1 MTTKTKNQQNAKPQG
16 ETPTSTV
23 GEELTTTVTPKKTEN
38 TLDLVVKLL
47 EQETSPETMELK
59 RLILRRIAT
68 ETDIRPAR
76 VPAPL
81 NITEIGGYYN
91 LIKKDEKLR
100 LQLLASVLGLPYS
113 S

>member
-1 MTTKTKNQQNAKPQG
+1 MEDDTIIVEDN
-16 ETPTSTV
+16 TS
-23 GEELTTTVTPKKTEN
+23 KKDN
-38 TLDLVVKLL
+38 TDMMAIIAKLL
-47 EQETSPETMELK
+47 EQETDEETRK
-59 RLILRRIAT
+59 YKNLILKRIAT

-91 LIKKDEKLR
+91 LLRKNEKLQM
-100 LQLLASVLGLPYS
+100 QLLASVLGLPYS